1 VAPTDHIETPS
12 GPDETVSHLVSA
24 FERAI
29 DTASSA
35 ALAQLLGSLE
45 RLRAIAW
52 GRLLA
57 VLVPSERPRT
67 EPLEEMRHLTPIQVA
82 ELLSLKEAY
91 VHELCRSRKIPA
103 TKQGKYWMIPVAEL
117 RGWLG
122 RGHGIDRC
130 RSDSLGL
137 PDRPGTP
144 AASGRSHDL
153 PSVAPAGAR
162 RRRRAPIHTIRQQ
175 ALSTDTNASRLE
187 GPRSP

>member
-1 VAPTDHIETPS
+1 MARGLRSGDHVASTDHIETPR

-24 FERAI
+24 FERAV

-52 GRLLA
+52 SRLLA
-57 VLVPSERPRT
+57 VAVPSERPRA
-67 EPLEEMRHLTPIQVA
+67 EPLEDMRHLTPIQVA

-117 RGWLG
+117 RGWLAQS
-122 RGHGIDRC
+122 RPGIDPGRSGSLPLPG
-130 RSDSLGL
+130 RPEVLTTSKSRRDPTPAPASDSRVR
-137 PDRPGTP
+137 D
-144 AASGRSHDL
+144 SG
-153 PSVAPAGAR
+153 AG
-162 RRRRAPIHTIRQQ
+162 
-175 ALSTDTNASRLE
+175 RLQR
-187 GPRSP
+187 GI